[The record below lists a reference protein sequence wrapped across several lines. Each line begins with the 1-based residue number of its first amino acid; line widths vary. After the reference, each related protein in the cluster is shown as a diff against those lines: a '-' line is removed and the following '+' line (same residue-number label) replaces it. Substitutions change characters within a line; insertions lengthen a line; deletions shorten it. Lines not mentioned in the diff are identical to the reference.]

1 MNSERISLRPIKV
14 EDTDM
19 VLKWRN
25 SLNVKSNFLYSEE
38 ITKNMHMDWIENKI
52 KKGLVDQFII
62 YTNHEKKDIG
72 SIYLRDIDHKAKS
85 AEYGIFIGENE
96 FLNKGYGT
104 EASKLILEYAFR
116 SLNLNKVKLRV
127 LSDNIVAIKSY
138 LKLGFKIEGI
148 FKDEVMKNN
157 ELKDIIFMAIL
168 RRDYIK

>member
-1 MNSERISLRPIKV
+1 MNSERISLRPIKE